1 MSVSIIIPT
10 YNRSK
15 FSPLISLNIK
25 KQDYPMIKEVIVADD
40 GKDDERLVLDIP
52 YTVLYYKVPR
62 CSIGEKRNFLMEKAT
77 GKYIACFDTDDF
89 YNPTHLST
97 SIFNL
102 IKSGKQVSGS
112 SDMLILHDEKT
123 YKQRCIYLDL
133 LNEATL
139 VFTKEYTLTHKFS
152 NVMSSEGKGFLTG
165 SLDDIYETEIEDIM
179 VCIAHKENTVSKLPW
194 TDEKY
199 LAKIDMSM
207 YEPHIKIFSLLN
219 T

>member
-10 YNRSK
+10 YNRTK

-25 KQDYPMIKEVIVADD
+25 KQDYPMIKEIIIADD

-62 CSIGEKRNFLMEKAT
+62 MTIGEKRNFLMEKAT

-102 IKSGKQVSGS
+102 IKSGKGISGS

-199 LAKIDMSM
+199 LAKIDMTM
-207 YEPHIKIFSLLN
+207 YEPHLKIFSHLN

>member
-10 YNRSK
+10 YNRTK
-15 FSPLISLNIK
+15 FSDLISLNIK
-25 KQDYPMIKEVIVADD
+25 LQDYPLIKEIIIADD
-40 GKDDERLVLDIP
+40 GEDTERLVLDVS
-52 YTVLYYKVPR
+52 YTVLYYKVNR
-62 CSIGEKRNFLMEKAT
+62 CSIGEKRNFLIGKAT

-89 YNPTHLST
+89 YNPSHLST

-102 IKSGKQVSGS
+102 IKNGKNVSGS
-112 SDMLILHDEKT
+112 SNMLILHDEKT

-139 VFTKEYTLTHKFS
+139 VFTKEFGMTHKFS
-152 NVMSSEGKGFLTG
+152 NSMSSEGKGFLSG

-194 TDEKY
+194 TDDKY
-199 LAKIDMSM
+199 IATIDMSM
-207 YEPHIKIFSLLN
+207 YESHIKIFSLLN

>member
-25 KQDYPMIKEVIVADD
+25 KQDYPMIKEIIVSDD
-40 GKDDERLVLDIP
+40 GDDNERLVLDVP

-62 CSIGEKRNFLMEKAT
+62 MTIGEKRNFLMEKAT

-199 LAKIDMSM
+199 LAKIDMTM

>member
-10 YNRSK
+10 YNRAK
-15 FSPLISLNIK
+15 FSDLISLNIK
-25 KQDYPMIKEVIVADD
+25 KQDYPMIKEIIIADD
-40 GKDDERLVLDIP
+40 GEDNQRLNLDVS

-77 GKYIACFDTDDF
+77 GKYIACMDTDDF
-89 YNPTHLST
+89 YHPSFLSS

-102 IKSGKQVSGS
+102 IKSGKGVSGS
-112 SDMLILHDEKT
+112 SDMIVLHNGKT
-123 YKQRCIYLDL
+123 YKQRCIFLDL

-152 NVMSSEGKGFLTG
+152 NAMSSEGKGFLSG

-179 VCIAHKENTVSKLPW
+179 VCIAHDKNTVNKLPW

>member
-1 MSVSIIIPT
+1 MSISIIIPT
-10 YNRSK
+10 YNRTK

-40 GKDDERLVLDIP
+40 GKDNERLVLDVP

-62 CSIGEKRNFLMEKAT
+62 MTIGEKRNFLMGKAT
-77 GKYIACFDTDDF
+77 GKYIACMDTDDF
-89 YNPTHLST
+89 YHPSFLST

-102 IKSGKQVSGS
+102 IKSGKKVSGS

-123 YKQRCIYLDL
+123 YKQRCIYLNL

-139 VFTKEYTLTHKFS
+139 VFTKEYADSHKFS
-152 NVMSSEGKGFLTG
+152 NSMSAEGISFLTG
-165 SLDDIYETEIEDIM
+165 NLADICETEIEDIM
-179 VCIAHKENTVSKLPW
+179 VCIAHKENTVNKLPW

-199 LAKIDMSM
+199 LATIDMTM
-207 YEPHIKIFSLLN
+207 YESHLKIFSLLN

>member
-10 YNRSK
+10 YNRTK

-25 KQDYPMIKEVIVADD
+25 KQDYPMIKEIIIADD

-62 CSIGEKRNFLMEKAT
+62 MTIGEKRNFLMEKAT

-207 YEPHIKIFSLLN
+207 YEPHLKIFSLLN

>member
-40 GKDDERLVLDIP
+40 GEDNERLVLDVP
-52 YTVLYYKVPR
+52 YTILYYKVSR
-62 CSIGEKRNFLMEKAT
+62 MTIGEKRNFLISKAT
-77 GKYIACFDTDDF
+77 GKYIACFDTDDM
-89 YNPTHLST
+89 YNPSFLST

-102 IKSGKQVSGS
+102 IKSGKKVSGS
-112 SDMLILHDEKT
+112 SDMIILHDEKT

-139 VFTKEYTLTHKFS
+139 VFTKEYGEANKFS
-152 NVMSSEGKGFLTG
+152 NSMSAEGISFITG
-165 SLDDIYETEIEDIM
+165 NLADVCETEIEDIM
-179 VCIAHKENTVSKLPW
+179 VCIAHKENTVDKLPW

-199 LAKIDMSM
+199 LAKIDMTM

>member
-10 YNRSK
+10 YNRAK
-15 FSPLISLNIK
+15 FSDLISLNIK

-199 LAKIDMSM
+199 LAKIDMTM
-207 YEPHIKIFSLLN
+207 YEPQIKIFSLLN

>member
-15 FSPLISLNIK
+15 FSDLISLNIK
-25 KQDYPMIKEVIVADD
+25 LQDYPMIKEIIIADD
-40 GKDDERLVLDIP
+40 GEDTERLVLDVS

-62 CSIGEKRNFLMEKAT
+62 MTIGEKRNFLMEKAT

-102 IKSGKQVSGS
+102 IKSGKKVSGS

-123 YKQRCIYLDL
+123 YKQRCIYLNL

-139 VFTKEYTLTHKFS
+139 VFTKEFGMTHKFS
-152 NVMSSEGKGFLTG
+152 NSMSSEGKGFLSG

-194 TDEKY
+194 TDDKY
-199 LAKIDMSM
+199 IATIDMSM
-207 YEPHIKIFSLLN
+207 YESHIKIFSLLN

>member
-25 KQDYPMIKEVIVADD
+25 KQDYPMIKEIIVSDD
-40 GKDDERLVLDIP
+40 GDDNERLVLDVP

-62 CSIGEKRNFLMEKAT
+62 MTIGEKRNFLMEKAT

-207 YEPHIKIFSLLN
+207 YEPHLKIFSLLN

>member
-40 GKDDERLVLDIP
+40 GEDNERLVLDVS

-62 CSIGEKRNFLMEKAT
+62 MTIGEKSNFLMGKAT
-77 GKYIACFDTDDF
+77 GKYIACMDTDDF
-89 YNPTHLST
+89 YHPSFLST

-102 IKSGKQVSGS
+102 IKSGKELSGS
-112 SDMLILHDEKT
+112 SDMIVLHDGKT
-123 YKQRCIYLDL
+123 YKQRCLYLDM

-139 VFTKEYTLTHKFS
+139 VFTRKYADSHKFS
-152 NVMSSEGKGFLTG
+152 NSMSSEGIHFIKG

-179 VCIAHKENTVSKLPW
+179 VCIAHDKNTVNKLPW

-199 LAKIDMSM
+199 LAKIDMTM

>member
-40 GKDDERLVLDIP
+40 GEDNERLVLDVP
-52 YTVLYYKVPR
+52 YTILYYKVPR

-89 YNPTHLST
+89 YHPTHLST

-207 YEPHIKIFSLLN
+207 YEPHLKIFSLLN

>member
-25 KQDYPMIKEVIVADD
+25 KQDYPMIKEIIVSDD
-40 GKDDERLVLDIP
+40 GEDNERLNLDVP

-62 CSIGEKRNFLMEKAT
+62 MTIGEKRNFLMEKAT

-152 NVMSSEGKGFLTG
+152 NVMSSEGKGFLTC

>member
-40 GKDDERLVLDIP
+40 GEDNERLVLDVP

-77 GKYIACFDTDDF
+77 GKYIACMDTDDF
-89 YNPTHLST
+89 YHPSFLST

-152 NVMSSEGKGFLTG
+152 NAMSSEGKGFLTG

-179 VCIAHKENTVSKLPW
+179 VCIAHKENTVNKLPW

-199 LAKIDMSM
+199 LAKIEMSM

>member
-1 MSVSIIIPT
+1 
-10 YNRSK
+10 
-15 FSPLISLNIK
+15 
-25 KQDYPMIKEVIVADD
+25 MIKEVIVADD
-40 GKDDERLVLDIP
+40 GEDNERLVLDVS

-62 CSIGEKRNFLMEKAT
+62 MTIGEKRNFLMEKAT

-102 IKSGKQVSGS
+102 IKSGKGVSGS

-139 VFTKEYTLTHKFS
+139 VFTKEFGMTHKFS
-152 NVMSSEGKGFLTG
+152 NVMSSEGKGFLSG